1 MCLCAHVCRGRG
13 DMCTESTT
21 LVIPK
26 ASFFFLLR
34 QGTSLAWNFLYKP
47 SKFKA
52 KEAL

>member
-1 MCLCAHVCRGRG
+1 MSVGGGETCAQRVQPWLFLKH
-13 DMCTESTT
+13 
-21 LVIPK
+21 P
-26 ASFFFLLR
+26 FFFLLR